1 MWSGT
6 PTARHVG
13 RRAVGGNGA
22 GDACAAGA
30 AVVEWWTLTKAAA
43 QRPAARSMA
52 TTRVDAM
59 ALGVRSTGR
68 VILSVGARRL
78 GREPCEARLGERDR
92 PAEAGAGSGAS
103 AAAARRREAVVA
115 ARAVLQQDVPG
126 DGAD

>member
-1 MWSGT
+1 MCSGT
-6 PTARHVG
+6 PTARHG
-13 RRAVGGNGA
+13 GSRAVA
-22 GDACAAGA
+22 GSCASDIF
-30 AVVEWWTLTKAAA
+30 AVDSATVEWRTLTKAAA

-115 ARAVLQQDVPG
+115 ARAVL
-126 DGAD
+126 